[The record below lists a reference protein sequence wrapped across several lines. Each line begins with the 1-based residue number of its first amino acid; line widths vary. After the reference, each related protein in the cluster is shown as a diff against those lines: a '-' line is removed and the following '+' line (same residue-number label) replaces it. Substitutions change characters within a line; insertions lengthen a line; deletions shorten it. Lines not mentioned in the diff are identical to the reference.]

1 MACSEFKIEQMFSVV
16 LDELSLKCRYEM
28 LYVGVMYRCNIA
40 YSIHWFSSF
49 ELHII
54 WSLNVS
60 IMVNTHDGSPS
71 EMPFEA

>member
-54 WSLNVS
+54 
-60 IMVNTHDGSPS
+60 
-71 EMPFEA
+71 